1 MSDHPDILDLI
12 EMLNNDINLPKT
24 KEINFK
30 LLERNVLDKI
40 RQILNEVGNLGSI
53 PIGTIYNEFMKF
65 EKSLDDILEKQRIFE
80 IIPEKLKERYKK
92 EHSISIKD
100 DAVQFNRISKEL
112 KRKTK
117 GLQVKCESDE
127 HISMTSR

>member
-1 MSDHPDILDLI
+1 MLSNLLNQPSTVRIDLKWL
-12 EMLNNDINLPKT
+12 EAN
-24 KEINFK
+24 
-30 LLERNVLDKI
+30 LLEKV
-40 RQILNEVGNLGSI
+40 RQILNAIGNLRSI
-53 PIGTIYNEFMKF
+53 PIGTINNEFRKF
-65 EKSLDDILEKQRIFE
+65 KKSLDDILEKQRIFE